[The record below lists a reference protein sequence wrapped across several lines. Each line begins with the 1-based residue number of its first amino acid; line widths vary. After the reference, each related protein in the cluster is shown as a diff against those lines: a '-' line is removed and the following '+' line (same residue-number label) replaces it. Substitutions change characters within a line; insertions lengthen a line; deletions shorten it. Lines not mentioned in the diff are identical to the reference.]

1 MADTKLLETIQ
12 NFCRTNKN
20 YQPDFVEFSAIMYK
34 LSNLMLD
41 VALDKTT
48 TGHKSRTTHRPNDQQ
63 GPRTKQ
69 HPRQ

>member
-12 NFCRTNKN
+12 NFCRLNKN
-20 YQPDFVEFSAIMYK
+20 YRPDFVEFSAIMYK

-48 TGHKSRTTHRPNDQQ
+48 TKHKNTNNDQSL
-63 GPRTKQ
+63 KKKKKKKKK
-69 HPRQ
+69 

>member
-12 NFCRTNKN
+12 NFCRLNKN
-20 YQPDFVEFSAIMYK
+20 YRPDFVEFSAIMYK

-48 TGHKSRTTHRPNDQQ
+48 TKHKSRTTQRPDDQK
-63 GPRTKQ
+63 RARAKQ
-69 HPRQ
+69 QPRQ